1 MRNCTVRETGQ
12 RNWTEKLD
20 SERETGCLQ
29 RSRERSAT
37 VGEREM
43 EIDSERETGSILVG
57 LIKRVVTSAADTDQR
72 RRK

>member
-1 MRNCTVRETGQ
+1 MKERR
-12 RNWTEKLD
+12 
-20 SERETGCLQ
+20 ERERRDKKKKRERKKREINCLQ

>member
-1 MRNCTVRETGQ
+1 MRNWTVRETGQ

-43 EIDSERETGSILVG
+43 EIDSERETG
-57 LIKRVVTSAADTDQR
+57 
-72 RRK
+72 